1 VQDCYHD
8 RSVGPNAGAAIPA
21 GFPLAA
27 GRQVRRP
34 LKVQA
39 VANLKEYAPDRADE
53 YWEYAM
59 KGAEDDL
66 MQ

>member
-1 VQDCYHD
+1 
-8 RSVGPNAGAAIPA
+8 
-21 GFPLAA
+21 
-27 GRQVRRP
+27 
-34 LKVQA
+34 VQA

-66 MQ
+66 MQYAEWLSNSLG